1 MAATETGR
9 AGHALDAVILEL
21 VALRGKTKHEPT
33 LEALVRCEQG
43 CEQANRELRNCVK
56 VLERVADDPDGI
68 GDAKHRLARVV
79 GLPETAPM
87 AEVLTVA
94 ALALEEVIRQ
104 QAEEVPA

>member
-1 MAATETGR
+1 MAATDTGR
-9 AGHALDAVILEL
+9 AGHMLDGAIVEL
-21 VALRGKTKHEPT
+21 VTLRSKTRHEPT
-33 LEALVRCEQG
+33 LEALVRI
-43 CEQANRELRNCVK
+43 EQACQHANTELRNCVA

-94 ALALEEVIRQ
+94 AIALEEVIRQ
-104 QAEEVPA
+104 QKEAVA